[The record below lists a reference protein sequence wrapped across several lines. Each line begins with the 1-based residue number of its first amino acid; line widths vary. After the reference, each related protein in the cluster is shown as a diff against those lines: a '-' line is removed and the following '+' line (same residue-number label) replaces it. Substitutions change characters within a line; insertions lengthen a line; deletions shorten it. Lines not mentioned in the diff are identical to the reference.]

1 MSAKLLPAQVMA
13 ELTARQSSGGWAEL
27 AVEGGGRARKA
38 AASSEFPAA
47 GAGPGAASGFEQE
60 LAAVQA
66 ELQRVRQ
73 QAESGANASY
83 KSGYDDGFRQGLA
96 KNQAEL
102 DGFRTQIA
110 ATLQAV
116 EAARRELLER
126 SETDLV
132 RLSIAV
138 AEKILN
144 RQVQIDPAALEGLVK
159 SSLDRLAGKPA
170 QCVRIHPDD
179 HPAIEKALA
188 MHGGNRTLRLAPDP
202 SLARGSLLFDTDY
215 GTLDSSIAT
224 QLEEIE
230 HGLVDRLRRS
240 AP

>member
-1 MSAKLLPAQVMA
+1 MSAKLLPAQSLA
-13 ELTARQSSGGWAEL
+13 EAAFRQGAGGWAEL
-27 AVEGGGRARKA
+27 SVEGGRART
-38 AASSEFPAA
+38 AASPADLQA
-47 GAGPGAASGFEQE
+47 GGVAHGSASAFEQE
-60 LAAVQA
+60 LAAIQA
-66 ELQRVRQ
+66 ELQRARQ
-73 QAESGANASY
+73 QAEAGASASY
-83 KSGYDDGFRQGLA
+83 KSGFDDGFRQGLA

-110 ATLQAV
+110 STLQAA

-126 SETDLV
+126 SEADLV

-144 RQVQIDPAALEGLVK
+144 RQIQIDPAALEGLVK
-159 SSLDRLAGKPA
+159 SSLERLAAKPV

-179 HPAIEKALA
+179 HPVIEKALA
-188 MHGGNRTLRLAPDP
+188 QHGGNRALRIAPDRA
-202 SLARGSLLFDTDY
+202 LARGSLLFDTDC

-230 HGLVDRLRRS
+230 NGLVDRLRRS
-240 AP
+240 NP